1 MTSLHYSPYLSR
13 WLCLAYSG
21 EDNDLESALC
31 LSIFFA
37 YFQNLFFFFF
47 ALVYYVFPVI
57 GETEFLL
64 TDRNR
69 SDMSPDIPALK

>member
-1 MTSLHYSPYLSR
+1 MTSLPYSPYLSR
-13 WLCLAYSG
+13 WLCLATSG

-37 YFQNLFFFFF
+37 YFQTFFFF

-69 SDMSPDIPALK
+69 SDM